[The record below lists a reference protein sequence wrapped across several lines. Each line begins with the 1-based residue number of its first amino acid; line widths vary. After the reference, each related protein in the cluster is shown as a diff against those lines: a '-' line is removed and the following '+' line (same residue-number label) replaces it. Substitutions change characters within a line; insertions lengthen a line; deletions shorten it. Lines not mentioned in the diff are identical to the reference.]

1 MAKSN
6 NKSSTSTKP
15 NKAAAQKSATQ
26 KASTKKDSSR
36 KPSQTAQILERID
49 LLMAMY
55 EDGPSSVSQ
64 NEKATQNIDG
74 GVTEKAISELL
85 KNQSSEIDAT
95 FELLVEQ
102 VAEIDSKFDERFKSI
117 DERIDQVSKRPET
130 EGTPS
135 ESIETF
141 KSEFEEQFKSLGN
154 RLSKVTDEIK
164 RQGKTFA
171 DAQKKTQGKQSNS
184 KQNSDSTELAKQVKQ
199 LKTDLE
205 EHLELATLQLEEKTK
220 SFADSIVAKFES
232 KGGSQSEDAQSLSK
246 DFQAELEQQIGQ
258 QLESKLQEH
267 LELTTLQFEEKTKSL
282 TDSIDKKLKSLGK
295 SKSKDQTQGG
305 NAQQLSDDFQAELA
319 EQLNK
324 QLETKLQEHLELTT
338 LQLEEKT
345 KSLTDSIDKKLES
358 QDGTNGTSQVIPED
372 FRTEL
377 ETQLDQQLESKLGK
391 HLESRFAELDGQISK
406 ITEAVTSQQMLIEA
420 NQGSGMS
427 QQLEEK
433 IESIQA
439 CLTQITGQ
447 EITDDSDSDQ
457 ETEPEAD
464 SSEIGKHWHEQKKA
478 MLSKYGIDPDYR
490 PAIDSP
496 TKETDSTSVP
506 VLRDDNQEKL
516 EDFQDSIENM
526 SEADAESINNL
537 KEELTSKLRDA
548 EIELSI
554 NRAKLSQFKAQ
565 LEEKQ
570 VELDR
575 RSAALESKL
584 SNKKSDV
591 KISFISRIKNLFKQ
605 QPDDRR

>member
-15 NKAAAQKSATQ
+15 NKAAGQDSSNK
-26 KASTKKDSSR
+26 KAANKKDSTR
-36 KPSQTAQILERID
+36 KSSQTAQILERID

-55 EDGPSSVSQ
+55 EDGPSSFSQ
-64 NEKATQNIDG
+64 NEKVTQNKNG

-85 KNQSSEIDAT
+85 KKQSSEIDAT

-102 VAEIDSKFDERFKSI
+102 IAEIDSKFDERFKSI
-117 DERIDQVSKRPET
+117 DERFDQDSKRPET

-135 ESIETF
+135 DAIETF
-141 KSEFEEQFKSLGN
+141 KSEFEEQFKSLGA
-154 RLSKVTDEIK
+154 RLTKVTDEIK
-164 RQGKTFA
+164 RQGKSFA
-171 DAQKKTQGKQSNS
+171 NAQKKAQGSNRKQSNS
-184 KQNSDSTELAKQVKQ
+184 KANSDSTELAKQVKQ

-220 SFADSIVAKFES
+220 GFADSVAAKFEA
-232 KGGSQSEDAQSLSK
+232 KGGFQSEDAQSLSK

-267 LELTTLQFEEKTKSL
+267 LELTTLQ
-282 TDSIDKKLKSLGK
+282 
-295 SKSKDQTQGG
+295 
-305 NAQQLSDDFQAELA
+305 
-319 EQLNK
+319 
-324 QLETKLQEHLELTT
+324 
-338 LQLEEKT
+338 LEEKT

-358 QDGTNGTSQVIPED
+358 QDGTNRTSQAIPED

-377 ETQLDQQLESKLGK
+377 ETQLDQQFESKLGK
-391 HLESRFAELDGQISK
+391 HLESRFAELDSQISK

-427 QQLEEK
+427 KQLEEK

-447 EITDDSDSDQ
+447 EITIDSDSDQ

-506 VLRDDNQEKL
+506 ILRDDNQEKL

-591 KISFISRIKNLFKQ
+591 KISFTSRIKNLFKQ

>member
-15 NKAAAQKSATQ
+15 NKAAGQDSSNK
-26 KASTKKDSSR
+26 KAANKKDSTR
-36 KPSQTAQILERID
+36 KSSQTAQILERID

-55 EDGPSSVSQ
+55 EDGPSSFSQ
-64 NEKATQNIDG
+64 NEKVTQNKNG

-85 KNQSSEIDAT
+85 KKQSSEIDAT

-102 VAEIDSKFDERFKSI
+102 IAEIDSKFDERFKSI
-117 DERIDQVSKRPET
+117 DERFDQDSKRPET

-135 ESIETF
+135 DAIETF
-141 KSEFEEQFKSLGN
+141 KSEFEEQFKSLGA
-154 RLSKVTDEIK
+154 RLTKVTDEIK
-164 RQGKTFA
+164 RQGKSFA
-171 DAQKKTQGKQSNS
+171 DAQKKAQGSNRKQSNS
-184 KQNSDSTELAKQVKQ
+184 KANSDSTELAKQVKQ

-220 SFADSIVAKFES
+220 GFADSVAAKFEA
-232 KGGSQSEDAQSLSK
+232 KGGFQSEDAQSLSK

-267 LELTTLQFEEKTKSL
+267 LELTTLQ
-282 TDSIDKKLKSLGK
+282 
-295 SKSKDQTQGG
+295 
-305 NAQQLSDDFQAELA
+305 
-319 EQLNK
+319 
-324 QLETKLQEHLELTT
+324 
-338 LQLEEKT
+338 LEEKT

-358 QDGTNGTSQVIPED
+358 QDGTNRTSQAIPED

-377 ETQLDQQLESKLGK
+377 ETQLDQQFESKLGK
-391 HLESRFAELDGQISK
+391 HLESRFAELDSQISK

-427 QQLEEK
+427 KQLEEK

-447 EITDDSDSDQ
+447 EITIDSDSDQ

-506 VLRDDNQEKL
+506 ILRDDNQEKL

>member
-15 NKAAAQKSATQ
+15 NKAAGQDSSNK
-26 KASTKKDSSR
+26 KAANKKDSTR
-36 KPSQTAQILERID
+36 KSSQTAQILERID

-55 EDGPSSVSQ
+55 EDGPSSFSQ
-64 NEKATQNIDG
+64 NEKVTQNKNG

-85 KNQSSEIDAT
+85 KKQSSEIDAT

-102 VAEIDSKFDERFKSI
+102 IAEIDSKFDERFKSI
-117 DERIDQVSKRPET
+117 DERFDQDSKRPET

-135 ESIETF
+135 DAIETF
-141 KSEFEEQFKSLGN
+141 KSEFEEQFKSLGA
-154 RLSKVTDEIK
+154 RLTKVTDEIK
-164 RQGKTFA
+164 RQGKSFA
-171 DAQKKTQGKQSNS
+171 DAQKKAQGSNRKQSNS
-184 KQNSDSTELAKQVKQ
+184 KANSDSTELAKQVKQ

-220 SFADSIVAKFES
+220 GFADSVAAKFEA
-232 KGGSQSEDAQSLSK
+232 KGGFQSEDAQSLSK

-267 LELTTLQFEEKTKSL
+267 LELTTLQ
-282 TDSIDKKLKSLGK
+282 
-295 SKSKDQTQGG
+295 
-305 NAQQLSDDFQAELA
+305 
-319 EQLNK
+319 
-324 QLETKLQEHLELTT
+324 
-338 LQLEEKT
+338 LEEKT

-358 QDGTNGTSQVIPED
+358 QDGTNKTSQAIPED

-377 ETQLDQQLESKLGK
+377 ETQLDQQFESKLGK
-391 HLESRFAELDGQISK
+391 HLESRFAELDSQISK

-427 QQLEEK
+427 KQLEEK

-447 EITDDSDSDQ
+447 EITIDSDSDQ

-506 VLRDDNQEKL
+506 ILRDDNQEKL

-591 KISFISRIKNLFKQ
+591 KISFTSRIKNLFKQ

>member
-15 NKAAAQKSATQ
+15 NKAAGQDSSNK
-26 KASTKKDSSR
+26 KAANKKDSTR
-36 KPSQTAQILERID
+36 KSSQTAQILERID

-55 EDGPSSVSQ
+55 EDGPSSFSQ
-64 NEKATQNIDG
+64 NEKVTQNKNG

-85 KNQSSEIDAT
+85 KKQSSEIDAT

-102 VAEIDSKFDERFKSI
+102 IAEIDSKFDERFKSI
-117 DERIDQVSKRPET
+117 DERFDQDSKRPET

-135 ESIETF
+135 DAIETF
-141 KSEFEEQFKSLGN
+141 KSEFEEQFKSLGA
-154 RLSKVTDEIK
+154 RLTKVTDEIK
-164 RQGKTFA
+164 RQGKSFA
-171 DAQKKTQGKQSNS
+171 DAQKKAQGSNRKQSNS
-184 KQNSDSTELAKQVKQ
+184 KANSDSTELAKQVKQ

-220 SFADSIVAKFES
+220 GFADSVAAKFEA
-232 KGGSQSEDAQSLSK
+232 KGGFQSEDAQSLSK

-267 LELTTLQFEEKTKSL
+267 LELTTLQ
-282 TDSIDKKLKSLGK
+282 
-295 SKSKDQTQGG
+295 
-305 NAQQLSDDFQAELA
+305 
-319 EQLNK
+319 
-324 QLETKLQEHLELTT
+324 
-338 LQLEEKT
+338 LEEKT

-358 QDGTNGTSQVIPED
+358 QDGTNKTSQAIPED

-377 ETQLDQQLESKLGK
+377 ETQLDQQFESKLGK
-391 HLESRFAELDGQISK
+391 HLESRFAELDSQISK
-406 ITEAVTSQQMLIEA
+406 ITEAVSSQQMLIEA

-427 QQLEEK
+427 KQLEEK

-447 EITDDSDSDQ
+447 EITIDSDSDQ

-506 VLRDDNQEKL
+506 ILRDDNQEKL

>member
-15 NKAAAQKSATQ
+15 NKAAGQDSSNK
-26 KASTKKDSSR
+26 KAANKKDSTR
-36 KPSQTAQILERID
+36 KSSQTAQILERID

-55 EDGPSSVSQ
+55 EDGPSSFSQ
-64 NEKATQNIDG
+64 NEKVTQNKNG

-85 KNQSSEIDAT
+85 KKQSSEIDAT

-102 VAEIDSKFDERFKSI
+102 IAEIDSKFDERFKSI
-117 DERIDQVSKRPET
+117 DERFDQDSKRPET

-135 ESIETF
+135 DAIETF
-141 KSEFEEQFKSLGN
+141 KSEFEEQFKSLGA
-154 RLSKVTDEIK
+154 RLTKVTDEIK
-164 RQGKTFA
+164 RQGKSFA
-171 DAQKKTQGKQSNS
+171 NAQKKAQGSNRKQSNS
-184 KQNSDSTELAKQVKQ
+184 KANSDSTELAKQVKQ

-220 SFADSIVAKFES
+220 GFADSVAAKFEA
-232 KGGSQSEDAQSLSK
+232 KGGFQSEDAQSLSK

-267 LELTTLQFEEKTKSL
+267 LELTTLQ
-282 TDSIDKKLKSLGK
+282 
-295 SKSKDQTQGG
+295 
-305 NAQQLSDDFQAELA
+305 
-319 EQLNK
+319 
-324 QLETKLQEHLELTT
+324 
-338 LQLEEKT
+338 LEEKT

-358 QDGTNGTSQVIPED
+358 QDGTNRTSQAIPED

-377 ETQLDQQLESKLGK
+377 ETQLDQQFESKLGK
-391 HLESRFAELDGQISK
+391 HLESRFAELDSQISK

-427 QQLEEK
+427 KQLEEK

-447 EITDDSDSDQ
+447 EITIDSDSDQ

-506 VLRDDNQEKL
+506 ILRDDNQEKL

-584 SNKKSDV
+584 LNKKSDV
-591 KISFISRIKNLFKQ
+591 KISFTSRIKNLFKQ

>member
-15 NKAAAQKSATQ
+15 NKAAGQDSSNK
-26 KASTKKDSSR
+26 KAANKKDSTR
-36 KPSQTAQILERID
+36 KSSQTAQILERID

-55 EDGPSSVSQ
+55 EDGPSSFSQ
-64 NEKATQNIDG
+64 NEKVTQNKNG

-85 KNQSSEIDAT
+85 KKQSSEIDAT

-102 VAEIDSKFDERFKSI
+102 IAEIDSKFDERFKSI
-117 DERIDQVSKRPET
+117 DERFDQDSKRPET

-135 ESIETF
+135 DAIETF
-141 KSEFEEQFKSLGN
+141 KSEFEEQFKSLGA
-154 RLSKVTDEIK
+154 RLTKVTDEIK
-164 RQGKTFA
+164 RQGKSFA
-171 DAQKKTQGKQSNS
+171 DAQKKAQGSNRKQSNS
-184 KQNSDSTELAKQVKQ
+184 KANSDSTELAKQVKQ

-220 SFADSIVAKFES
+220 GFADSVAAKFEA
-232 KGGSQSEDAQSLSK
+232 KGGFQSEDAQSLSK

-267 LELTTLQFEEKTKSL
+267 LELTTLQ
-282 TDSIDKKLKSLGK
+282 
-295 SKSKDQTQGG
+295 
-305 NAQQLSDDFQAELA
+305 
-319 EQLNK
+319 
-324 QLETKLQEHLELTT
+324 
-338 LQLEEKT
+338 LEEKT

-358 QDGTNGTSQVIPED
+358 QDGTNRTSQAIPED

-377 ETQLDQQLESKLGK
+377 ETQLDQQFESKLGK
-391 HLESRFAELDGQISK
+391 HLESRFAELDSQISK
-406 ITEAVTSQQMLIEA
+406 ITEAVASQQMLIEA

-427 QQLEEK
+427 KQLEEK

-447 EITDDSDSDQ
+447 EITIDSDSDQ

-506 VLRDDNQEKL
+506 ILRDDNQEKL

-591 KISFISRIKNLFKQ
+591 KISFTSRIKNLFKQ

>member
-15 NKAAAQKSATQ
+15 NKAAGQDSSNK
-26 KASTKKDSSR
+26 KAANKKDSTR
-36 KPSQTAQILERID
+36 KSSQTAQILERID

-55 EDGPSSVSQ
+55 EDGPSSFSQ
-64 NEKATQNIDG
+64 NEKVTQNKNG

-85 KNQSSEIDAT
+85 KKQSSEIDAT

-102 VAEIDSKFDERFKSI
+102 IAEIDSKFDERFKSI
-117 DERIDQVSKRPET
+117 DERFDQDSKRPET

-135 ESIETF
+135 DAIETF
-141 KSEFEEQFKSLGN
+141 KSEFEEQFKSLGA
-154 RLSKVTDEIK
+154 RLTKVTDEIK
-164 RQGKTFA
+164 RQGKSFA
-171 DAQKKTQGKQSNS
+171 DAQKKAQGSNRKQSNS
-184 KQNSDSTELAKQVKQ
+184 KANSDSTELAKQVKQ

-220 SFADSIVAKFES
+220 GFADSVAAKFEA
-232 KGGSQSEDAQSLSK
+232 KGGFQSEDAQSLSK

-267 LELTTLQFEEKTKSL
+267 LELTTLQ
-282 TDSIDKKLKSLGK
+282 
-295 SKSKDQTQGG
+295 
-305 NAQQLSDDFQAELA
+305 
-319 EQLNK
+319 
-324 QLETKLQEHLELTT
+324 
-338 LQLEEKT
+338 LEEKT

-358 QDGTNGTSQVIPED
+358 QDGTNRTSQAIPED

-377 ETQLDQQLESKLGK
+377 ETQLDQQFESKLGK
-391 HLESRFAELDGQISK
+391 HLESRFAELDSQISK

-427 QQLEEK
+427 KQLEEK

-447 EITDDSDSDQ
+447 EITIDSDSDQ

-506 VLRDDNQEKL
+506 ILRDDNQEKL

-591 KISFISRIKNLFKQ
+591 KISFTSRIKNLFKQ

>member
-15 NKAAAQKSATQ
+15 NKAAGQDSSNK
-26 KASTKKDSSR
+26 KAANKKDSTR
-36 KPSQTAQILERID
+36 KSSQTAQILERID

-55 EDGPSSVSQ
+55 EDGPSSFSQ
-64 NEKATQNIDG
+64 NEKVTQNKNG

-85 KNQSSEIDAT
+85 KKQSSEIDAT

-102 VAEIDSKFDERFKSI
+102 IAEIDSKFDERFKSI
-117 DERIDQVSKRPET
+117 DERFDQDSKRPET

-135 ESIETF
+135 DAIETF
-141 KSEFEEQFKSLGN
+141 KSEFEEQFKSLGA
-154 RLSKVTDEIK
+154 RLTKVTDEIK
-164 RQGKTFA
+164 RQGKSFA
-171 DAQKKTQGKQSNS
+171 DAQKKAQGSNRKQSNS
-184 KQNSDSTELAKQVKQ
+184 KANSDSTELAKQVKQ

-220 SFADSIVAKFES
+220 GFADSVAAKFEA
-232 KGGSQSEDAQSLSK
+232 KGGFQSEDAQSLSK

-267 LELTTLQFEEKTKSL
+267 LELTTLQ
-282 TDSIDKKLKSLGK
+282 
-295 SKSKDQTQGG
+295 
-305 NAQQLSDDFQAELA
+305 
-319 EQLNK
+319 
-324 QLETKLQEHLELTT
+324 
-338 LQLEEKT
+338 LEEKT

-358 QDGTNGTSQVIPED
+358 QDGTNRTSQAIPED

-377 ETQLDQQLESKLGK
+377 ETQLDQQFESKLGK
-391 HLESRFAELDGQISK
+391 HLESRFAELDSQISK
-406 ITEAVTSQQMLIEA
+406 ITEAVSSQQMLIEA

-427 QQLEEK
+427 KQLEEK

-447 EITDDSDSDQ
+447 EITIDSDSDQ

-506 VLRDDNQEKL
+506 ILRDDNQEKL

-591 KISFISRIKNLFKQ
+591 KISFTSRIKNLFKQ

>member
-15 NKAAAQKSATQ
+15 NKAAGQDSSNK
-26 KASTKKDSSR
+26 KAANKKDSTR
-36 KPSQTAQILERID
+36 KSSQTAQILERID

-55 EDGPSSVSQ
+55 EDGPSSFSQ
-64 NEKATQNIDG
+64 NEKVTQNKNG

-85 KNQSSEIDAT
+85 KKQSSEIDAT

-102 VAEIDSKFDERFKSI
+102 IAEIDSKFDERFKSI
-117 DERIDQVSKRPET
+117 DERFDQDSKRPET

-135 ESIETF
+135 DAIETF
-141 KSEFEEQFKSLGN
+141 KSEFEEQFKSLGA
-154 RLSKVTDEIK
+154 RLTKVTDEIK
-164 RQGKTFA
+164 RQGKSFA
-171 DAQKKTQGKQSNS
+171 DAQKKAQGSNRKQSNS
-184 KQNSDSTELAKQVKQ
+184 KANSDSTELAKQVKQ

-220 SFADSIVAKFES
+220 SFADSVAAKFEA
-232 KGGSQSEDAQSLSK
+232 KGGFQSEDAQSLSK

-267 LELTTLQFEEKTKSL
+267 LELTTLQ
-282 TDSIDKKLKSLGK
+282 
-295 SKSKDQTQGG
+295 
-305 NAQQLSDDFQAELA
+305 
-319 EQLNK
+319 
-324 QLETKLQEHLELTT
+324 
-338 LQLEEKT
+338 LEEKT

-358 QDGTNGTSQVIPED
+358 QDGTNRTSQAIPED

-377 ETQLDQQLESKLGK
+377 ETQLDQQFESKLGK
-391 HLESRFAELDGQISK
+391 HLESRFAELDSQISK

-427 QQLEEK
+427 KQLEEK

-447 EITDDSDSDQ
+447 EITIDSDSDQ

-506 VLRDDNQEKL
+506 ILRDDNQEKL

-591 KISFISRIKNLFKQ
+591 KISFTSRIKNLFKQ